1 MKRKKKQTDPELVGL
16 LTAISIV
23 SRRLAKNL
31 ADLEQ
36 REERENYV
44 CGTGKR
50 PASGV

>member
-31 ADLEQ
+31 ADLE

-44 CGTGKR
+44 CGSGKR